1 MTDQTAEVRDKT
13 RSEILI
19 KDKNVYGYRPGKAW
33 PAAALVLY
41 QIAMPFFLMQ
51 TIQSIAT
58 GIAFVFYINTPEAS
72 GIRSL
77 FASIAST
84 SSTASTAPQDLYKLM
99 MDELM
104 KFMSSAPCLISMI
117 VGYAAI
123 IASYYLIVRVFE
135 KRPAGTMGLPFG
147 TSSERRKAILSYGK
161 GLGIGLLMMSAVF
174 FLLTLTGQSRV
185 ERIGLEASFV
195 PLFVIYIL
203 MWLPQGASEE
213 IMTRGYMIPRL
224 ASRFGRTAAVV
235 ISSLYFGLLH
245 SFNNGFSLPALINL
259 ILFAVFAA
267 FLALYAE
274 NIWAVCAVHSVWNF
288 AQGNLF
294 GFEVSGTPTSASIL
308 QTKTTDGASALLT
321 GGSFGPE
328 GGLFV
333 TAVLLVGIGIL
344 LLLFRRKAAEEKVV

>member
-1 MTDQTAEVRDKT
+1 MTDQTADLSNEDSIGT
-13 RSEILI
+13 SA
-19 KDKNVYGYRPGKAW
+19 KDKIVYGYRPGKTW
-33 PAAALVLY
+33 PAPALVLY
-41 QIAMPFFLMQ
+41 HLAMPYFLMS
-51 TIQSIAT
+51 TIQSIAA
-58 GIAFVFYINTPEAS
+58 GIAFIFYLNTPESS

-77 FASIAST
+77 FASIV
-84 SSTASTAPQDLYKLM
+84 STAKAPPQNVNELM
-99 MDELM
+99 MKELM

-117 VGYAAI
+117 IGYVAI
-123 IASYYLIVRVFE
+123 IASYYLIVRVLE

-147 TSSERRKAILSYGK
+147 TSSDRKKALLSYGK

-185 ERIGLEASFV
+185 DRIGLEASSV

-224 ASRFGRTAAVV
+224 SARFGRVAAVG

-294 GFEVSGTPTSASIL
+294 GFEVSGTSTSSSVL
-308 QTKTTDGASALLT
+308 LTKTSDGASALLT

-333 TAVLLVGIGIL
+333 TAVLLVGIGVLI
-344 LLLFRRKAAEEKVV
+344 LLFRRKADAKKAEQAI